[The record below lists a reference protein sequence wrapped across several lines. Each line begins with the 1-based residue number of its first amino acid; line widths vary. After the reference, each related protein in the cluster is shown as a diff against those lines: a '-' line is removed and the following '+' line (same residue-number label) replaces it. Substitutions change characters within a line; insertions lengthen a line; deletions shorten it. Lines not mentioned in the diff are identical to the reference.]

1 MKFSFRRRHGV
12 LLAGLVSTGAL
23 GMVWT
28 QNTGL
33 DLWSSLESADLIFA
47 DDSSASS
54 PDPVLTGV
62 PPMGNGY
69 TVSNSLPT
77 GFISYRAPH
86 NTLPEADEPGNSQ
99 NENPTE
105 DESLDLVFEATG
117 AGYSGRGFSRFLG
130 ASSGVEL
137 GAIVSGATASL
148 AQQTYVASISP
159 LQGGYGV
166 VASRESSAEENST
179 EESTPDGTTAG
190 GGNEEDTTEPV
201 IVGSTTEP
209 DPDETQMAASNTG
222 ETPTDSNDSQRST
235 ESGAKT
241 DEDKAPVEA
250 VEVNEPSTL
259 ILFGLGLFGLGLMS
273 KRSRKGLLQA

>member
-23 GMVWT
+23 GMAWT
-28 QNTGL
+28 QNTDL
-33 DLWSSLESADLIFA
+33 DLWSSLESVDLIFA

-77 GFISYRAPH
+77 GFITYRAPH

-179 EESTPDGTTAG
+179 EESTPDETTAD
-190 GGNEEDTTEPV
+190 GGNEEGTTAPV
-201 IVGSTTEP
+201 IVGSSDEP
-209 DPDETQMAASNTG
+209 GSDETG
-222 ETPTDSNDSQRST
+222 TPTTDSNDSQRNP
-235 ESGAKT
+235 EPGAKT
-241 DEDKAPVEA
+241 DEDKAPVEV

-273 KRSRKGLLQA
+273 NRSRKGLLQA

>member
-23 GMVWT
+23 GMAWT
-28 QNTGL
+28 QNTDL
-33 DLWSSLESADLIFA
+33 DLWSSLESVDLIFA

-77 GFISYRAPH
+77 GFITYRAPH

-137 GAIVSGATASL
+137 GAIVSGATTSL

-179 EESTPDGTTAG
+179 EESTPDETTAG
-190 GGNEEDTTEPV
+190 GGNEEGTTEPV
-201 IVGSTTEP
+201 IVGSSDEP
-209 DPDETQMAASNTG
+209 GSDETG
-222 ETPTDSNDSQRST
+222 TPTTDSNDSQRNP
-235 ESGAKT
+235 EPGAKT
-241 DEDKAPVEA
+241 DEDKAQEEV

-259 ILFGLGLFGLGLMS
+259 ILLGLGLFGLGLMS
-273 KRSRKGLLQA
+273 NRSRKGLLQA